1 MEYGDFFTDSDYES
15 EDYIHGEKSEFNMDR
30 KF

>member
-1 MEYGDFFTDSDYES
+1 MNYGDFFTDSDYES

-30 KF
+30 F